1 MRADSGN
8 HRVQSPDPPML
19 EVTMPRLDESMHTA
33 KLIEWLKR
41 EGERVEKGE
50 PIALVEGE
58 KTTFEVESP
67 ESGILHKTLYAP
79 GSDVP
84 VGKPIALIAVATEVQ
99 KID

>member
-8 HRVQSPDPPML
+8 QRVQSPDLPML
-19 EVTMPRLDESMHTA
+19 EVTMPRLDESMETA
-33 KLIEWLKR
+33 KLIEWLKK
-41 EGERVEKGE
+41 EGDRVEKGK

-67 ESGILHKTLYAP
+67 ESGILHKTLYEP

-84 VGKPIALIAVATEVQ
+84 AGKPIAIIADATEPQ
-99 KID
+99 T

>member
-8 HRVQSPDPPML
+8 QRVQSPDLPML
-19 EVTMPRLDESMHTA
+19 EVTMPRLDESMETA
-33 KLIEWLKR
+33 KLIEWLKK
-41 EGERVEKGE
+41 EGDRVEKGK

-67 ESGILHKTLYAP
+67 ESGILHKTLYEP

-84 VGKPIALIAVATEVQ
+84 VGKPIAIIADATEPQ
-99 KID
+99 T